1 MNMAQRKILMLVL
14 DNKKCPLWEWLSAIR
29 DKPTRARI
37 ERQIDKL
44 SRDLGS
50 QKGLQG
56 IGELKIDFGP
66 GFRIYYGFL
75 DEKTIVVLI
84 GGGDKSSQSKDI
96 AEVRRLWADFTKG
109 GASEFA
115 LRAWKEEQVEKEEAG
130 EGSEDEPEKL

>member
-1 MNMAQRKILMLVL
+1 MVERKLLMLVL
-14 DNKKCPLWEWLSAIR
+14 DNRKCPLWEWLSAIR

-44 SRDLGS
+44 CRDLGS

-66 GFRIYYGFL
+66 GFRVYYGFL

-84 GGGDKSSQSKDI
+84 GG
-96 AEVRRLWADFTKG
+96 
-109 GASEFA
+109 ASESA
-115 LRAWKEEQVEKEEAG
+115 LRAWKEEQVEGEEAG
-130 EGSEDEPEKL
+130 EGNEDESEKL